1 MWSGLPAEME
11 VFNLF
16 SGVIRQEG
24 LPRIDG
30 HRQLQ
35 AMVPDMR
42 ITLPAVG
49 SNNRRALR
57 GGQGGPGGVALAGQ
71 SSAVLHELKVIS
83 SNRTRYRPAAEKR
96 AVDTR
101 ADLLN
106 QEYLSKARVAD
117 RRQGVLEGEVG
128 RVEAKLVSL
137 GKVRGL
143 VAGQFGEVS
152 EDTHLLVS
160 AMATSRVRVAGPTRG
175 RRGHMRTEEGERAV
189 AISSIRRR
197 LGVMTVRCQ
206 ASSLLGRLESL
217 GPGGG
222 AATGRRWQAL
232 ELERN
237 FRRETRAHYLAT
249 KQGWQIMRSGFAKM
263 D

>member
-1 MWSGLPAEME
+1 ME
-11 VFNLF
+11 V
-16 SGVIRQEG
+16 
-24 LPRIDG
+24 
-30 HRQLQ
+30 
-35 AMVPDMR
+35 
-42 ITLPAVG
+42 
-49 SNNRRALR
+49 
-57 GGQGGPGGVALAGQ
+57 
-71 SSAVLHELKVIS
+71 
-83 SNRTRYRPAAEKR
+83 
-96 AVDTR
+96 
-101 ADLLN
+101 
-106 QEYLSKARVAD
+106 
-117 RRQGVLEGEVG
+117 
-128 RVEAKLVSL
+128 KLVSL